1 MKYFLDFGTHKF
13 EGLEEFIPKL
23 QIDKNVNVLCFEPNK
38 AIYDESRK
46 NPELIKKYENQFNS
60 FKHYNLAIMNYTGEI
75 TFNNHKGAWN
85 NTNKDKYIEG
95 YTTGSNCI
103 DINPQIDYG
112 NGVVFDI
119 ESTKCNCVD
128 ISEIISSIVKYDPN
142 ADIIIKCDIEGSEF
156 VVLPKLIESPYVK
169 NVKIIFIEWHERF
182 WFNTNEYQAKI
193 NERHQI
199 INQLNVLG
207 IRNYVHT

>member
-23 QIDKNVNVLCFEPNK
+23 QIDKQFNVLCFEPNK
-38 AIYDESRK
+38 DIYDVS
-46 NPELIKKYENQFNS
+46 IKIAEKYTNQFNS

-103 DINPQIDYG
+103 DINPKIDYG

-128 ISEIISSIVKYDPN
+128 IEEIMSTIVKHDP
-142 ADIIIKCDIEGSEF
+142 AAEIFIKCDIEGSEF
-156 VVLPKLIESPYVK
+156 VVLPKLIESSFVK
-169 NVKIIFIEWHERF
+169 HVKVIFIEWHERF
-182 WFNTNEYQAKI
+182 WFRTNEYQSKI
-193 NERHQI
+193 NLRRQI
-199 INQLNVLG
+199 INRFNELG
-207 IRNYVHT
+207 IPNYVHT

>member
-23 QIDKNVNVLCFEPNK
+23 KLDKNVNVLCFEPNK
-38 AIYDESRK
+38 EIYDASRK
-46 NPELIKKYENQFNS
+46 NAELLRNYENQFNS

-85 NTNKDKYIEG
+85 NANKDKYIEG

-103 DINPQIDYG
+103 DINPQMDYG

-128 ISEIISSIVKYDPN
+128 IEEILASIIKHDTDAEIV
-142 ADIIIKCDIEGSEF
+142 IKCDIEGSEF
-156 VVLPKLIESPYVK
+156 VVLPKLIQTSYAK
-169 NVKIIFIEWHERF
+169 NVVAVFIEWHERF
-182 WFNTNEYQAKI
+182 WFNTPEYQGKVS
-193 NERHQI
+193 ERRQI
-199 INQLNVLG
+199 INQLNSLG

>member
-23 QIDKNVNVLCFEPNK
+23 QIDKNTNVMCFEPNK
-38 AIYDESRK
+38 EIYDASRK
-46 NPELIKKYENQFNS
+46 NTELLERYQNQFNL
-60 FKHYNLAIMNYTGEI
+60 FHHYNLAVMNYTGEI

-85 NTNKDKYIEG
+85 NVNKDKYIEG

-119 ESTKCNCVD
+119 ETTTCKCID
-128 ISEIISSIVKYDPN
+128 IEEILSSIIKHDPD
-142 ADIIIKCDIEGSEF
+142 AKICIKCDIEGSEF
-156 VVLPKLIESPYVK
+156 VVLPKLITSPYAKSVDA
-169 NVKIIFIEWHERF
+169 IFIEWHERF
-182 WFNTNEYQAKI
+182 WFNTIEYQNKI
-193 NERHQI
+193 KERQQI
-199 INQLNVLG
+199 ISQLNSLG
-207 IRNYVHT
+207 IRNYIHT